1 MDLVKQTESRYELTE
16 RGFKFLCYLHILFL
30 GKQHDEFTFTI
41 WCNFSNDRKTSEEP
55 AFSDI
60 EKIFLTG
67 YMNLGDDL
75 CCWCVEKKKTPVEY
89 FLSHFLSASK
99 YVDDETKEEFT
110 NACKSSYYLSSHG
123 HEMFEKFEK
132 EGKIRRENMRSV
144 VKKVHETNVIYIPT
158 KLYDARAA
166 DIQSRESG
174 LRKQTF

>member
-16 RGFKFLCYLHILFL
+16 KGFKFLCFLHILFL
-30 GKQHDEFTFTI
+30 DKQHNEFTFTV
-41 WCNFSNDRKTSEEP
+41 WCNFPNDGETSEEP
-55 AFSDI
+55 SCSAI

-75 CCWCVEKKKTPVEY
+75 CCWCVENKKTPVEY
-89 FLSHFLSASK
+89 FLSHFLSAAK

-110 NACKSSYYLSSHG
+110 NACNSNHYLSLDG

-132 EGKIRRENMRSV
+132 EGKITRVNMRLV
-144 VKKVHETNVIYIPT
+144 VKKVCETNVIYITT

-166 DIQSRESG
+166 NMQPREGG
-174 LRKQTF
+174 LRKQT